1 MNLSKNFF
9 WQAIGQ
15 GGGKG
20 LGLLFYLLLPRFV
33 GIEVYGQF
41 SFALSLALMVLQPIL
56 ELGLDLVITKWVS
69 RDRDEVIQQ
78 ALIVRII
85 TAILCLAIL
94 PILAHLGAPLSLLI
108 MLYAYLVLISAQRIC
123 FAIQRGRE
131 QMRLEGIATFLQKG
145 LAIVGLVVFHFINL
159 SPLWIAPSALVTS
172 TAIVT
177 FYVVYLT
184 QIQITK
190 TLWKPID
197 IHGLQAVAQEG
208 FLLGGVSLFG
218 MIYFRVDSVMLG
230 LLVSDV
236 EVGQYNLAYKIIE
249 GAIFLPSLI
258 MAVTF
263 PGLSKSAKFQA
274 LFKKLFLILG
284 VSGFIFGAFIFGF
297 APNLMSIAYGSEFQA
312 QAPILRLLALTLFPV
327 YWGHLATQALVAL
340 DRQKLYLFLTI
351 LAVITNV
358 GLNLWL
364 IPLRGAR
371 GAAISTLVT
380 EILITLCCFCS
391 IWYIQQKSS
400 NSQQL

>member
-33 GIEVYGQF
+33 GIEIYGQF

-78 ALIVRII
+78 ALIVRIL
-85 TAILCLAIL
+85 TAIICLAIL
-94 PILAHLGAPLSLLI
+94 PILAQLGAPLNLLV
-108 MLYAYLVLISAQRIC
+108 MLYVYLVLISAQRIC

-145 LAIVGLVVFHFINL
+145 LAIIGLVIFHYIKL
-159 SPLWIAPSALVTS
+159 SPIWIAPIALVTS

-177 FYVVYLT
+177 LYVGYLT
-184 QIQITK
+184 RTQIVK
-190 TLWKPID
+190 PLYKPID
-197 IHGLQAVAQEG
+197 YQGLRAIAQEG

-263 PGLSKSAKFQA
+263 PGLSKSEKFSDF
-274 LFKKLFLILG
+274 FKKLFLILG
-284 VSGFIFGAFIFGF
+284 SFGFIFGALIFGF
-297 APNLMSIAYGSEFQA
+297 APNLMSIAYGSEFQS
-312 QAPILRLLALTLFPV
+312 QSPILRLLALTLFPV

-340 DRQKLYLFLTI
+340 DRQKLYLFFTI
-351 LAVITNV
+351 FAVLVNV

-364 IPLRGAR
+364 IPLRGAK
-371 GAAISTLVT
+371 GAAISTLIT

-391 IWYIQQKSS
+391 IWYIQQTTS